1 MDCTNRWRASI
12 QCHST
17 LWRSSSKGFAECC
30 RTMINMPSKSDSC
43 GFKVTRVRYW
53 RSAIRASISF
63 QKHCTTS
70 ASINGLLQPTSG
82 IFQRSVGR
90 LLLSTDPSDTL
101 PLQLVTNAS
110 DPPTIASIKAKLH
123 VQNIYSI
130 IAMKETVAPD
140 EAGRN

>member
-43 GFKVTRVRYW
+43 GFKATRVRYW

-82 IFQRSVGR
+82 IFQRSAGGCYSLQTPR
-90 LLLSTDPSDTL
+90 IHCLCSWSQTL
-101 PLQLVTNAS
+101 QIHQQSPQS
-110 DPPTIASIKAKLH
+110 KLNSMSRIFI
-123 VQNIYSI
+123 QSSQ
-130 IAMKETVAPD
+130 
-140 EAGRN
+140 